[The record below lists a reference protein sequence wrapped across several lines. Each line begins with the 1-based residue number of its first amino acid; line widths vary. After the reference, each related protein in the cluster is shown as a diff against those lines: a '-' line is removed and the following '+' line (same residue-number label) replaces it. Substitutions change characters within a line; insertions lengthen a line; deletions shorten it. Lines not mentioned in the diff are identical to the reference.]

1 MADIAPKTGDSGDSP
16 AIPPTKPKRSP
27 FVKKV
32 LSELGSAIDLGG
44 RGVVAVAFA
53 AQFIKPQT
61 LPYPG
66 ASTLFGLGVLFVF
79 LGIYL
84 KAEAE
89 R

>member
-1 MADIAPKTGDSGDSP
+1 MADTTPKTDDSKAP
-16 AIPPTKPKRSP
+16 AIPLSKPKRSP

-44 RGVVAVAFA
+44 RGIVAVAFA

-66 ASTLFGLGVLFVF
+66 AGVLLGLGVLFVF
-79 LGIYL
+79 FGIYL